1 MPDSII
7 KANNLS
13 NLSND
18 KLQIDLLN
26 STISYNNLIVGKV
39 GNGFGGFTGNVIQ
52 ESYNQLTNSGA
63 TSSVNIPADNTIPQ
77 NTEGAEILT
86 CSITPRYTNSILFIE
101 SNIFLG
107 ESSNNS
113 NGLVMALFRDSNVDA
128 ISTSYICSDFAN
140 STFGSTLTTGFLYLK
155 ARDISGTVSPITYRI
170 RVGGATNNTAV
181 RWNGVASQFFNG
193 TLISY
198 IKISEI
204 QQ

>member
-1 MPDSII
+1 MPSII
-7 KANNLS
+7 KADNIS

-26 STISYNNLIVGKV
+26 SNISYNNNVVGKI

-52 ESYNQLTNSGA
+52 ESYTQLTTSGA
-63 TSSVNIPADNTIPQ
+63 TSSVNIPVDNTIPQ

-86 CSITPRYTNSILFIE
+86 CSITPKYTNSILFIE

-107 ESSNNS
+107 ESSNVS
-113 NGLVMALFRDSNVDA
+113 NGLVMALFRDTNVDA
-128 ISTSYICSDFAN
+128 ISTSYITSDFAN
-140 STFGSTLTTGFLYLK
+140 SIFGTTLTTGFLYLK
-155 ARDISGTVSPITYRI
+155 ARDVSNTVSPITYKI
-170 RVGGATNNTAV
+170 RVGGGTNNTAV
-181 RWNGVASQFFNG
+181 RWNGVASQYFNG

>member
-1 MPDSII
+1 MPSII
-7 KANNLS
+7 KADNIS

-26 STISYNNLIVGKV
+26 SNISYNNNVVGKI

-52 ESYNQLTNSGA
+52 ESYTELTTSGA
-63 TSSVNIPADNTIPQ
+63 TSSVNIPVDNTIPQ

-86 CSITPRYTNSILFIE
+86 CSITPKYTNSILFIE

-107 ESSNNS
+107 ESSNVS
-113 NGLVMALFRDSNVDA
+113 NGLVMALFRDTNTNA
-128 ISTSYICSDFAN
+128 ISTSYISSDFAN
-140 STFGSTLTTGFLYLK
+140 SVFGATLTTGFLYLK
-155 ARDISGTVSPITYRI
+155 ARDISNTVSPITYRI
-170 RVGGATNNTAV
+170 RVGGGNTNTAV
-181 RWNGVASQFFNG
+181 RWNGVASQIFNG